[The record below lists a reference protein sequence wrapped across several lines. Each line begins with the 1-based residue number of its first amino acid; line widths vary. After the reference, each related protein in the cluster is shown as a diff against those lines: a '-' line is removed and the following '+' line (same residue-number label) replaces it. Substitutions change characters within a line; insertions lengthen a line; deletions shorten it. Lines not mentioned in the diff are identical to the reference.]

1 MTLPKKEEKSYLKI
15 ERVEKGFC
23 IVAKKPDADALAAL
37 FLQYG
42 ISCRRE
48 PDIRPDEDALQF
60 FDGVKQEQVEQIL
73 NGYRTPKG
81 S

>member
-1 MTLPKKEEKSYLKI
+1 MSLPKKEAKSYLEI
-15 ERVEKGFC
+15 EPIEGGFA
-23 IVAKKPDADALAAL
+23 IFAKKQDADALAAL

-42 ISCRRE
+42 ISCHRQ
-48 PDIRPDEDALQF
+48 PDVRPGEDALQF
-60 FDGVKQEQVEQIL
+60 VEGVQQSQVEAVL